1 MHKVF
6 FFTKECNINS
16 NREKAYYRVE
26 IDNKKQASFYNK
38 GFLSAPFYIEKI
50 DNVDDDKHLKTYLK
64 ILLRAK
70 VMVYEN

>member
-6 FFTKECNINS
+6 FFTRECNATSHI
-16 NREKAYYRVE
+16 EKAYYRVE
-26 IDNKKQASFYNK
+26 IDNKKQASFYKK
-38 GFLSAPFYIEKI
+38 GFLSTPFYIEKI
-50 DNVDDDKHLKTYLK
+50 DNVNDDKHLKSYLK